1 MEQTELRARTA
12 VRPVT
17 PRQRAARAARN
28 GGEPTLEFVDRV
40 PYDAYV
46 HASTLHRLQQPL
58 SDDPGE
64 MSFLMVSQIMELYFG
79 LTCHELR
86 DTSRLLRADRVWEA
100 LAPLRR
106 AALHLEALNAAWRG
120 LRWMTPA
127 DFNRFRNLLGEGSGF
142 QSAMYRHLEFL
153 LGLRDPALIRPF
165 RRQTEVY
172 AELTAALAT
181 PSVWDEVIALL
192 ARHGHDLPAELLERD
207 VATEHEVAPR
217 RRGGLGAGLRRRRP
231 GQPPAAARRGVDR
244 GGRAVRRLAAPPH
257 QGGAAHHGRQ
267 GRQRRLG
274 RAGVVAAQHGPGGLP
289 RAVVG
294 PDGDV
299 RRAEMTTSRTGTES
313 PRLGEAEARHLD
325 DADPGHRHLFH
336 VPPGRRRALP
346 RCRVPGR

>member
-1 MEQTELRARTA
+1 MESTERRASNRVAT

-28 GGEPTLEFVDRV
+28 GGEPTLEFADLV

-46 HASTLHRLQQPL
+46 RASALHQLQQPL

-86 DTSRLLRADRVWEA
+86 ETQRLLRADRIWDA

-106 AALHLEALNAAWRG
+106 ATLHLEGLNAAWQG

-165 RRQTEVY
+165 RRQAEVH
-172 AELTAALAT
+172 AALSAAMAA
-181 PSVWDEVIALL
+181 PSLWDDVVALL
-192 ARHGHDLPAELLERD
+192 ARRGFDIPADVLDRD
-207 VATEHEVAPR
+207 VAVEHDP
-217 RRGGLGAGLRRRRP
+217 
-231 GQPPAAARRGVDR
+231 QPQVEAAW
-244 GGRAVRRLAAPPH
+244 VRIYAEN
-257 QGGAAHHGRQ
+257 
-267 GRQRRLG
+267 
-274 RAGVVAAQHGPGGLP
+274 
-289 RAVVG
+289 G
-294 PDGDV
+294 PDNHL
-299 RRAEMTTSRTGTES
+299 RL
-313 PRLGEAEARHLD
+313 LGEALSGVAEEFGDWRWNHVKAVQRTMGAKVGSGGSAGLAWLQRSMARVVFPELWS
-325 DADPGHRHLFH
+325 ART
-336 VPPGRRRALP
+336 AM
-346 RCRVPGR
+346 

>member
-1 MEQTELRARTA
+1 MESTERRASNRVAT

-28 GGEPTLEFVDRV
+28 GGEPTLEFADLV

-46 HASTLHRLQQPL
+46 RASALHQLQQPL

-86 DTSRLLRADRVWEA
+86 ETQRLLRADRIWDA

-106 AALHLEALNAAWRG
+106 ATLHLEGLNAAWQG

-165 RRQTEVY
+165 RRQAEVH
-172 AELTAALAT
+172 AALSAAMAA
-181 PSVWDEVIALL
+181 PSLWDDVVALL
-192 ARHGHDLPAELLERD
+192 ARRGFDIPADLLTRD
-207 VATEHEVAPR
+207 VAVEHEP
-217 RRGGLGAGLRRRRP
+217 
-231 GQPPAAARRGVDR
+231 QPQVEAAW
-244 GGRAVRRLAAPPH
+244 VRIYADN
-257 QGGAAHHGRQ
+257 
-267 GRQRRLG
+267 
-274 RAGVVAAQHGPGGLP
+274 
-289 RAVVG
+289 G
-294 PDGDV
+294 PDNHL
-299 RRAEMTTSRTGTES
+299 RL
-313 PRLGEAEARHLD
+313 LGEALSGVAEEFGDWRWNHVKAVQRTMGAKVGSGGSAGLAWLQRSMARVVFSELWS
-325 DADPGHRHLFH
+325 ART
-336 VPPGRRRALP
+336 AM
-346 RCRVPGR
+346 